1 MSDEHDGTPTEPSA
15 TPATGADPDVPAPTP
30 EETSATDVT
39 EPIATSAADGPTEP
53 TPAMPSTSQAP
64 GAASATAVTAESPAP
79 PPPPGPPAAGGA
91 SGWSRPSGVPVLTL
105 ALGALL
111 IGVLAFGI
119 GVFAGRSSAEAS
131 GRDGGGWMRV
141 GDGRHEGAMPGGGMA
156 PGMPGAT
163 LPGNGA
169 GSIPGMPGIGAGGI
183 GGIPGNWAVTAGT
196 VVSVDGDTIVVD
208 SVKGNTV
215 TIHTSDATSIRI
227 VRDQGQ
233 DGADGVAK
241 GDDIVAAGTP
251 GDQDLTIDAVQ
262 IMAGDL
268 PWIRSIGEAGSNA
281 SGGSIGSS
289 SSTSAAGATTN

>member
-1 MSDEHDGTPTEPSA
+1 
-15 TPATGADPDVPAPTP
+15 
-30 EETSATDVT
+30 
-39 EPIATSAADGPTEP
+39 
-53 TPAMPSTSQAP
+53 
-64 GAASATAVTAESPAP
+64 
-79 PPPPGPPAAGGA
+79 
-91 SGWSRPSGVPVLTL
+91 
-105 ALGALL
+105 
-111 IGVLAFGI
+111 
-119 GVFAGRSSAEAS
+119 
-131 GRDGGGWMRV
+131 
-141 GDGRHEGAMPGGGMA
+141 
-156 PGMPGAT
+156 
-163 LPGNGA
+163 
-169 GSIPGMPGIGAGGI
+169 MPGIGAGGI